1 MFYMLMLLV
10 AIVTTFLCFLA
21 VITCVSFIFSNQRWL
36 WILPFV
42 LSITFLII
50 SIQPLYL
57 NATNFLSGS
66 YMVQISPDRSVREVF
81 PLVIVIL
88 WYFMILTLH
97 YALKQVVKD
106 NTYLSHKQKNLDE
119 SRYIEKKEFHAYQ
132 ARRLALKKLQVDIE
146 QQTSGDLYPIKWVTF
161 YDQH

>member
-1 MFYMLMLLV
+1 MLLV
-10 AIVTTFLCFLA
+10 AIITTLLCFLA
-21 VITCVSFIFSNQRWL
+21 VITSLSFIFSNQRWL

-42 LSITFLII
+42 LSITFFII

-57 NATNFLSGS
+57 NATNYLSGS

-106 NTYLSHKQKNLDE
+106 NTYLSNKQKNLDE
-119 SRYIEKKEFHAYQ
+119 SRYIEKKEFFKYQ
-132 ARRLALKKLQVDIE
+132 VKQLALKKLQVDID
-146 QQTSGDLYPIKWVTF
+146 QQTSGDTYPIKWVTL